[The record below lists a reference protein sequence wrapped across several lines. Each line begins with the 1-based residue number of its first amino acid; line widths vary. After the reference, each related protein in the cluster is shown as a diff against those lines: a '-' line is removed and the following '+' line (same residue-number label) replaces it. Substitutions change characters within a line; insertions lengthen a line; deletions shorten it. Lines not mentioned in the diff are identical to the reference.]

1 MDIIGLILTKLLEL
15 LIGMGNWGVFLS
27 AIGIFPTEIIMA
39 VLAAEEGTN
48 IFLIALASGL
58 GEMVGAYPM
67 YIIGRILSGN
77 NIYKWLEGKGK
88 FLKIDQKK
96 FEESKKK
103 IAKQSYTYIFT
114 SRFVP
119 YLRIVT
125 SLAAGF
131 LEMNA
136 FKFSTATLGGSFIYS
151 VIIAYLGY
159 RVGGDLE
166 TIKMYMSK
174 FNTWVTPIILI
185 YIFGS
190 IILKYRKE
198 IKGFIKP
205 SIKSQSEEKKK

>member
-1 MDIIGLILTKLLEL
+1 MDIVNILLTKLLEV
-15 LIGMGNWGVFLS
+15 LIGMGNWGIFIS
-27 AIGIFPTEIIMA
+27 AMGIFPTEIIMA
-39 VLAAEEGTN
+39 ILAAEKNSN

-67 YIIGRILSGN
+67 YIIGRVLNGN

-88 FLKIDQKK
+88 FLQIDKVQ

-103 IAKQSYTYIFT
+103 ISQKSYIYIFT

-131 LEMNA
+131 LETNI
-136 FKFSTATLGGSFIYS
+136 FKFSLATLGGSFVYS
-151 VIIAYLGY
+151 LVISYLGY
-159 RVGGDLE
+159 KVGGDLE
-166 TIKMYMSK
+166 TITMYMNR
-174 FNTWVTPIILI
+174 FNTLITPIVLI

-190 IILKYRKE
+190 IILKYKE
-198 IKGFIKP
+198 NIKGL
-205 SIKSQSEEKKK
+205 IKSLKSKAK